1 MATSSPSLRWQN
13 IDLDLNNVQRPQPL
27 PDALRSAPP
36 TPRAPQTAQTA
47 QAAPQRPDLRTNFDS
62 QLRNPG
68 MANPQAQAAYSEMR
82 RNTARPVTPTPTPST
97 STAQSPGGSRDFLRD
112 AGRRIGSATAS
123 GKELGGRRPPSS

>member
-1 MATSSPSLRWQN
+1 MATTSPSLKWQD
-13 IDLDLNNVQRPQPL
+13 IDLDLNDVQRPQPQ
-27 PDALRSAPP
+27 PDALRRAPP
-36 TPRAPQTAQTA
+36 TPQAAQTA

-112 AGRRIGSATAS
+112 AGRRIRSATAS